1 MIVFLLPSSSLVFTA
16 TVIENFAYVFQLGG
30 KPVLGREDMRGFKRT
45 WMAVAGT
52 SSTLPRN
59 KIIAFLRALPGKF
72 EMRVYPQE
80 LSISALRQAALYSDT
95 ASINTGSDDGRRRR
109 DVISRLRGS
118 SSSPTKLHAATGG
131 DAFPAFAATGH
142 TRTVDGIN
150 VTRLH
155 DIVFALDGQE
165 LRQRRERFNR
175 VWHEACIIAD
185 ESEESKGVSF
195 QDMLKLVAHH
205 KLIDPSTALSVEE
218 LVARRRLDEKIDD
231 RINLERVRSVMKTA
245 YLRHRFNVLR
255 REKEIVDAEINS
267 AVGHDE
273 DSDLA
278 VSPAEGG
285 VPIIRV
291 DDTQSPPQSSKTAN
305 SNKKHNLRLDVAAL
319 SALDPADRGLRTP
332 PTQTGP
338 FSSALQENRSRLSP
352 SGSSLRSG
360 ASSPRSRL
368 SHVDVE
374 ELERRASPLL
384 ESFDDTPWG
393 RMMNR
398 MSKGANRVVVGDAR
412 MVRRSSAMRLNDPEL
427 TPAAGPARSTED
439 ITEAQAGAAGYYPFE
454 SSEALIEQTD
464 EQEPYRGNSGIGP
477 ADYYDQD
484 AGGYEDDAEESEWRR
499 EDERRRAALD
509 EDEREND
516 AGWGGAYAR

>member
-1 MIVFLLPSSSLVFTA
+1 MFTA

-30 KPVLGREDMRGFKRT
+30 KPVLDREDMRGFKRT

-52 SSTLPRN
+52 SSTLPRD
-59 KIIAFLRALPGKF
+59 KFIAFLRALPGKF

-80 LSISALRQAALYSDT
+80 LSIGALRQAALHSDT
-95 ASINTGSDDGRRRR
+95 ASMHTASDGSRRRR
-109 DVISRLRGS
+109 DIMSRLRGS
-118 SSSPTKLHAATGG
+118 SSSPIQSHAAAGD
-131 DAFPAFAATGH
+131 DAFPAFSATGR
-142 TRTVDGIN
+142 TMRTVEGIN

-185 ESEESKGVSF
+185 ESEDRTGISF
-195 QDMLKLVAHH
+195 QDMLKLIAHH

-218 LVARRRLDEKIDD
+218 LVARERLDEKIDD

-255 REKEIVDAEINS
+255 REKQIVDAEINS
-267 AVGHDE
+267 AVGHED

-278 VSPAEGG
+278 LSPAEGG

-291 DDTQSPPQSSKTAN
+291 DDTQSPPQSAEIGK
-305 SNKKHNLRLDVAAL
+305 SNKKLNLRLDVAAL
-319 SALDPADRGLRTP
+319 SSLNAADRGLRTP

-338 FSSALQENRSRLSP
+338 FASAIHEDHSRLSP
-352 SGSSLRSG
+352 SASSHRSG
-360 ASSPRSRL
+360 ASSPQSRST
-368 SHVDVE
+368 HVDVD
-374 ELERRASPLL
+374 ELERRVSPLL

-398 MSKGANRVVVGDAR
+398 MSRGVNRVVVGDAR
-412 MVRRSSAMRLNDPEL
+412 MARRSSAMRLNDPQL
-427 TPAAGPARSTED
+427 MPPAGVARSTED
-439 ITEAQAGAAGYYPFE
+439 ITEAQGGTAGYYPFE
-454 SSEALIEQTD
+454 SSEALIEQSD
-464 EQEPYRGNSGIGP
+464 QQEPYTEEAGSRA
-477 ADYYDQD
+477 ADYYDH
-484 AGGYEDDAEESEWRR
+484 GGSRYEDEVTESEWPR
-499 EDERRRAALD
+499 EDERRQAALD
-509 EDEREND
+509 EDEEKGED
-516 AGWGGAYAR
+516 TTDWGRAYTR